1 MEALANDVWDELY
14 ERVQGDLRAVVRFTP
29 TDYEGRLRSDVAETY
44 DSDERERIIDETIIR
59 QLGLTGEE
67 GDMKVGE
74 LSAFVRQFDQAWV
87 ISWRE
92 PDDVK
97 SGFFVSIQRDGDD
110 ATMADV
116 EYCIQ
121 YLNEEIEPRL

>member
-14 ERVQGDLRAVVRFTP
+14 ERVQHDLRAVVRFTP
-29 TDYEGRLRSDVAETY
+29 TDYDGQLRSDVAETY

-67 GDMKVGE
+67 SDMKVGE
-74 LSAFVRQFDQAWV
+74 LSAFVRQFDRAWV

-97 SGFFVSIQRDGDD
+97 SGFFVSIQRDGYD